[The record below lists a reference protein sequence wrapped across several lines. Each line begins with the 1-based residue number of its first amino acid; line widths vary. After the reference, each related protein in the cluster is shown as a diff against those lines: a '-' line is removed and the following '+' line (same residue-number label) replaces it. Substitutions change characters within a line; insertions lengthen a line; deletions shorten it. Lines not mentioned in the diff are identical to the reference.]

1 MPLRQ
6 ILRSSLRSPAF
17 ALTVALLVAVVV
29 LVNAT
34 VFSAVWA
41 LNYKALPYRD
51 GERLVELRADL
62 SKFGFA
68 LGLSKPLYEKLAQD
82 GQTFDGVVGHA
93 SGRLVRA
100 DAGGQEWR
108 LRRITPGFDQ
118 VLGVS
123 PVLGRGLLAADADG
137 NADVVIITDAVWRAR
152 FAAAPDVLGRQI
164 DIDGRRL
171 TVVGVMPSGFV
182 YPDSQVDAWMPFVP
196 SAGETANDESGN
208 VGHFEVVGRL
218 AAGVAPAQA
227 RQRLSALLENH
238 PSLAGLRQS
247 AGLRADLR
255 LWRERFSAGQWLAL
269 GLLQLAALVLLAVVA
284 ANLANLT
291 LDRMLARQRDLS
303 ICRAV
308 GARDRDI
315 VRSVLADL
323 LLPVLG
329 GAVVGWLL
337 SPLGTALLRD
347 RGLIP
352 AELPVA
358 VGGDVATAAAM
369 ALAAALL
376 LVTALVAALSVRSD
390 AGMAAGL
397 GARQPLAS
405 LGRARAVMVVVQVA
419 LTTAL
424 LGSAFLLL
432 RSAVNLVNEPRGF
445 DERGVLMTALDPL
458 GVSRGASFDQ
468 ARDGER
474 LKSALRSLHEDVAA
488 MPGVEQAAFATMAP
502 FSRWEAV
509 GSVRIPGRDDE
520 LQARSRVVG
529 PGYFATLGIDMVR
542 GRGFEQQDV
551 GDAGPVIVDE
561 LFVQRWLD
569 GRDPVGTLVSVPI
582 SQGEYRDAVV
592 IGVARTVKHEA
603 LDESPELPTLY
614 RALEIPL
621 PTGLLLTRTSGDPAL
636 FAGRLRQ
643 EVLTRFPQAQISFS
657 RSMSEAIAQSM
668 LGRRAMVEAVTLFA
682 AITLTLAVIGLYA
695 VLSFAV
701 RRRTAEFGVRMAL
714 GADAARVH
722 RLVLGQ
728 GLVLTSTGLVIGLA
742 VGMPLAWLIADR
754 LHRIGAAD
762 PATWLAASAV
772 IAVAALV
779 ACWWPARRATRV
791 PPGAALRAQ

>member
-6 ILRSSLRSPAF
+6 ILRSSLRSPSF

-41 LNYKALPYRD
+41 LNYKTLPYRD
-51 GERLVELRADL
+51 GERLVEMRADL
-62 SKFGFA
+62 TKFGFA
-68 LGLSKPLYEKLAQD
+68 LGLSKPLYDELASD
-82 GQTFDGVVGHA
+82 RQTFDGVVGHPF
-93 SGRLVRA
+93 SRLVRN

-118 VLGVS
+118 VLGVA
-123 PVLGRGLLAADADG
+123 PVLGRALLAADADS
-137 NADVVIITDAVWRAR
+137 NADVAVITDAAWRAR

-164 DIDGRRL
+164 AIDGRQL
-171 TVVGVMPSGFV
+171 TVIGVMPPGVV
-182 YPDSQVDAWMPFVP
+182 YPDAQVDAWIPFVA
-196 SAGETANDESGN
+196 SAGETANDEGGN

-218 AAGVAPAQA
+218 AAGVTPAQA
-227 RQRLSALLENH
+227 RERLSALLANH
-238 PSLAGLRQS
+238 ASLAGLRES
-247 AGLRADLR
+247 AGVRADLR
-255 LWRERFSAGQWLAL
+255 LWRERFAADHWLAL

-308 GARDRDI
+308 GARDGDI

-323 LLPVLG
+323 LLPVLA
-329 GAVVGWLL
+329 GAVIGWLL
-337 SPLGTALLRD
+337 SPLGTALLRE

-369 ALAAALL
+369 ALAAGLL
-376 LVTALVAALSVRSD
+376 LVTALMAALSVRSD

-397 GARQPLAS
+397 NARQPLAS
-405 LGRARAVMVVVQVA
+405 LGRARAAMVVVQVA

-424 LGSAFLLL
+424 LGSALLML

-458 GVSRGASFDQ
+458 GVSRGATFDEQ
-468 ARDGER
+468 RDGEA
-474 LKSALRSLHEDVAA
+474 LKSGMRSLREDLAA
-488 MPGVEQAAFATMAP
+488 LPGVEQVTFATMAP

-509 GSVRIPGRDDE
+509 SSVRIPGRDDE

-542 GRGFEQQDV
+542 GRGFGQQDL

-569 GRDPVGTLVSVPI
+569 GLDPVGAMISVPI
-582 SQGEYRDAVV
+582 SRDEYRDAVI

-614 RALEIPL
+614 RALEIPV
-621 PTGLLLTRTSGDPAL
+621 PTGLLLTRTAGDPTL
-636 FAGRLRQ
+636 FASQLRA
-643 EVLTRFPQAQISFS
+643 EILARFPHAHISFS

-682 AITLTLAVIGLYA
+682 AITLSLAVIGLYA

-714 GADAARVH
+714 GADAARVQ
-722 RLVLGQ
+722 RLVLAQ
-728 GLVLTSTGLVIGLA
+728 GLVLTLLGLVIGLA
-742 VGMPLAWLIADR
+742 VGLPLARLIAD
-754 LHRIGAAD
+754 LLYRIGATD

-791 PPGAALRAQ
+791 PPSAALRAQ

>member
-51 GERLVELRADL
+51 GERLVEMRADL
-62 SKFGFA
+62 TKFGFA
-68 LGLSKPLYEKLAQD
+68 LGLSKPLYDELASD
-82 GQTFDGVVGHA
+82 RQTFDGVVGHPF
-93 SGRLVRA
+93 SRLVRN
-100 DAGGQEWR
+100 DAAGQEWR
-108 LRRITPGFDQ
+108 LRRITAGFDQ
-118 VLGVS
+118 VLGVT
-123 PVLGRGLLAADADG
+123 PVLGRGLLAADADS
-137 NADVVIITDAVWRAR
+137 NADVAVITDAAWRAR
-152 FAAAPDVLGRQI
+152 FGAAPDVLGRQI
-164 DIDGRRL
+164 AIDGRQL
-171 TVVGVMPSGFV
+171 TVVGVMPPGFV
-182 YPDSQVDAWMPFVP
+182 YPDTQVDAWIPFVA
-196 SAGETANDESGN
+196 SAGETANDEGGN

-218 AAGVAPAQA
+218 AAGVTPAQA
-227 RQRLSALLENH
+227 RERLSALLENH
-238 PSLAGLRQS
+238 DSLAGLRQS

-255 LWRERFSAGQWLAL
+255 LWRERFSADHWLAL
-269 GLLQLAALVLLAVVA
+269 GLLQLAAFVLLAVVA

-308 GARDRDI
+308 GARDGDI
-315 VRSVLADL
+315 ARSVLADL
-323 LLPVLG
+323 LLPVLI

-358 VGGDVATAAAM
+358 VGGDVATAVAM

-376 LVTALVAALSVRSD
+376 LVTALIAALSVRSD

-397 GARQPLAS
+397 SARQPLVS

-424 LGSAFLLL
+424 LGCALLLL
-432 RSAVNLVNEPRGF
+432 RSAVNLINEPRGF

-458 GVSRGASFDQ
+458 GVSRGVEFDEQ
-468 ARDGER
+468 RDGES
-474 LKSALRSLHEDVAA
+474 LKSALRALREDLAA
-488 MPGVEQAAFATMAP
+488 LPGVEHVTFATMAP

-509 GSVRIPGRDDE
+509 GSVRVPGRDDE

-542 GRGFEQQDV
+542 GRGFESQDV

-561 LFVQRWLD
+561 LFAQRWLD
-569 GRDPVGTLVSVPI
+569 GRDPIGAMISVPI
-582 SQGEYRDAVV
+582 SQSEYRNAIVV
-592 IGVARTVKHEA
+592 GVARTVKHEA
-603 LDESPELPTLY
+603 LDESPEMPTLY

-621 PTGLLLTRTSGDPAL
+621 PSGLLLTRTSGDPAL
-636 FAGRLRQ
+636 FAGQLRQ
-643 EVLTRFPQAQISFS
+643 EIMARFPQAHISFS

-682 AITLTLAVIGLYA
+682 AITLSLAVIGLYA

-728 GLVLTSTGLVIGLA
+728 GLMLTVIGLVIGLA
-742 VGMPLAWLIADR
+742 LGIPLAWLIADR
-754 LHRIGAAD
+754 LYRIGATD
-762 PATWLAASAV
+762 PGTWLAASAV
-772 IAVAALV
+772 IAIATLV